1 MNVIGCHA
9 ASWKTVL
16 YTQEKGKEKKKDNI
30 IMKVVLTL
38 QVACEWAPQAFPNP
52 SLRSTGLN
60 LCTSAKSFEQQ
71 DEEMAHILS
80 KRT

>member
-1 MNVIGCHA
+1 MSLDA
-9 ASWKTVL
+9 MQPLEKL
-16 YTQEKGKEKKKDNI
+16 YCTLKRKEKKKKKDNI